1 MDESGGHCVKWN
13 KPHEERLRGISYML
27 NIYIYILK
35 GKLIEMDSRKVVIKT
50 GDGERRDKLEEKIF
64 FSLLWIFLC
73 LTLMFLGVFFR
84 CILLD
89 VHSSSWIYG
98 LMFFFCLEKFL
109 AINSWKVYFCLFSA
123 ISFSGLS
130 CPYIIPYVMFLVSP
144 MLFSMVS
151 ILFVLNVSVWGFLL
165 LILLV
170 VVVWGFLFLILLV
183 VVVVIVVCVISS
195 LQLSKIN
202 LICLFSVLQFEINY
216 AYRY

>member
-1 MDESGGHCVKWN
+1 MEKGGTSW
-13 KPHEERLRGISYML
+13 
-27 NIYIYILK
+27 
-35 GKLIEMDSRKVVIKT
+35 RKK
-50 GDGERRDKLEEKIF
+50 F
-64 FSLLWIFLC
+64 FSLCCGFFC

-151 ILFVLNVSVWGFLL
+151 ILFVLNVSVWGFL
-165 LILLV
+165 
-170 VVVWGFLFLILLV
+170 FLILLV
-183 VVVVIVVCVISS
+183 VIVVIVVCVISS